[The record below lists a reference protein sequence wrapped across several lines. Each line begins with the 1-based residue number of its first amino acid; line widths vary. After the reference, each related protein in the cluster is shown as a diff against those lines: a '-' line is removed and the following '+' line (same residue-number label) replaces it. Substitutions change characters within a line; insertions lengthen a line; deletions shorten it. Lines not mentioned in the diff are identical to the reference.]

1 MLPQLFNPSLGRLIG
16 TGLLACSL
24 ATLTACSKSDDS
36 AHQKQIEERPAASQN
51 GDQIPDSVT
60 DYKPENLQKDAP
72 LASGAE
78 PKSGVDY
85 HSFANT
91 DDYRVKHLDLDL
103 TADFDSKV
111 LKGEAILDI
120 QRLTQKNPAL
130 ILDTRDID
138 IKAVR
143 AGVGSNLQDVKF
155 SLGKTDPHLGTPL
168 KIELP
173 KGANRVAIQYQTSP
187 GASGVQWLEPQQ
199 TAGKKHPFLFT
210 QAQAIHARSFIPLQ
224 DSPQVRMTYKATIHT
239 PKDLRAVMSANNDP
253 DSEMDGVFEF
263 DMPQAIPSYLIAI
276 GIGNLDFKPMGERT
290 GVYAEP
296 ELLEAAAKEFEDTE
310 SMLEATEEN
319 FGPYRWDRYDLLIL
333 PPSFPFGGMENPRL
347 SFITPTVIAGDKSLV
362 ALIAHELAHSWSG
375 NLVTNASWR
384 DLWLNEGFT
393 TYLTN
398 RIMQLVYGD
407 DRYQMEMALGYDDLK
422 ADLDD
427 REDKDEIMAID
438 MRGRDPDEVFSNIPY
453 EKGSLFLYE
462 LEQKVGRENFDKFL
476 LGYFNNFAFQS
487 ITTED
492 FLKYLN
498 DTLLKQ
504 YPDKLSAERINQWV
518 FEPGIPEGAPH
529 PQSDAFTKI
538 DPLRQQW
545 LNGEIKASDID
556 TKGWTFHQWKYFLDG
571 MPEKLSEEQLK
582 ELDSTF
588 NLTES
593 KNNEVA
599 FSWLM
604 IAVRNDYAPANARL
618 EEFLIGIGR
627 NKFVRPLYRAMMET
641 GKEDEAKRIF
651 EKAKPGYH
659 PLTVKV
665 NSKIIYGDDGE

>member
-1 MLPQLFNPSLGRLIG
+1 MLPQLFTPNLGRLIG
-16 TGLLACSL
+16 AGLLACSL
-24 ATLTACSKSDDS
+24 VTLSACSK
-36 AHQKQIEERPAASQN
+36 N
-51 GDQIPDSVT
+51 GDTASSESTADIPQSAT
-60 DYKPENLQKDAP
+60 EYTPENLEKDVP
-72 LASGAE
+72 LADKAKPE
-78 PKSGVDY
+78 SGVDY

-91 DDYRVKHLDLDL
+91 NDYIVKHLDLDL
-103 TADFDSKV
+103 TADFDNKV

-120 QRLTQKNPAL
+120 KRLTQKTPPL
-130 ILDTRDID
+130 ILDTRDLD
-138 IKAVR
+138 VTAVR
-143 AGVGSNLQDVKF
+143 AGVGNSLQEVKF
-155 SLGKTDPHLGTPL
+155 SLGKKDPHLGTPL
-168 KIELP
+168 KINLP
-173 KGANRVAIQYQTSP
+173 AGANKVAIQYQTSP
-187 GASGVQWLEPQQ
+187 DASGVQWLEPQQ

-224 DSPQVRMTYKATIHT
+224 DSPQVRVTYKATIRT
-239 PKDLRAVMSANNDP
+239 PKELLAVMSANNDP
-253 DSEMDGVFEF
+253 ETEKDGVYEF
-263 DMPQAIPSYLIAI
+263 DMPQPIPSYLIAI
-276 GIGNLDFKPMGERT
+276 GIGNLEFKPMGERT

-296 ELLEAAAKEFEDTE
+296 ELLAASAKEFEDTE
-310 SMLEATEEN
+310 SMLEVTEEN
-319 FGPYRWDRYDLLIL
+319 YGPYRWDRYDLLIL

-398 RIMQLVYGD
+398 RIMQFVYGD
-407 DRYQMEMALGYDDLK
+407 ERYKMEMALGYDDLQ

-462 LEQKVGRENFDKFL
+462 LEQKVGRENFDNFL
-476 LGYFNNFAFQS
+476 MEYFNHFAFQS

-492 FLKYLN
+492 FVKYLD

-504 YPDKLSAERINQWV
+504 YPDKLDRARIQQWI

-529 PQSDAFTKI
+529 PQSDAFSKI
-538 DPLRQQW
+538 DPLRKQW
-545 LNGEIKASDID
+545 LNGEITASDID
-556 TKGWTFHQWKYFLDG
+556 TNGWTFHQWKYFLDG
-571 MPEKLSEEQLK
+571 MPEKLSADQLQ
-582 ELDSTF
+582 ELDSSF
-588 NLTES
+588 HLTQG

-618 EEFLIGIGR
+618 EDFLISIGR
-627 NKFVRPLYRAMMET
+627 NKFVRPLYRAMMEN

-665 NSKIIYGDDGE
+665 NSKIIYGD

>member
-1 MLPQLFNPSLGRLIG
+1 MSGCG
-16 TGLLACSL
+16 
-24 ATLTACSKSDDS
+24 DS
-36 AHQKQIEERPAASQN
+36 EEPARQKQIEERPTEQTPQAAPESAA
-51 GDQIPDSVT
+51 
-60 DYKPENLQKDAP
+60 KPAEASHTDAP
-72 LASGAE
+72 E
-78 PKSGVDY
+78 SGVDY

-103 TADFDSKV
+103 TADFENKV

-120 QRLTQKNPAL
+120 QRLTQKNPPL

-138 IKAVR
+138 VSAVR
-143 AGVGSNLQDVKF
+143 AGVGTSLQDVKF
-155 SLGKTDPHLGTPL
+155 SMGKTDPNLGTPL
-168 KIELP
+168 KINLP
-173 KGANRVAIQYQTSP
+173 KGANKVAIEYRTSP

-224 DSPQVRMTYKATIHT
+224 DTPQVRMTYKATIRT
-239 PKDLRAVMSANNDP
+239 PEALRAVMSANNDP
-253 DSEMDGVFEF
+253 EAELDGVFEF
-263 DMPQAIPSYLIAI
+263 EMPQAIPSYLIAI
-276 GIGNLDFKPMGERT
+276 GIGNLDFKAMGERT

-296 ELLEAAAKEFEDTE
+296 ELLDAAAKEFEDTE
-310 SMLEATEEN
+310 DMLEVTEEN

-375 NLVTNASWR
+375 NLITNASWR

-398 RIMQLVYGD
+398 RIMQFVYGD
-407 DRYQMEMALGYDDLK
+407 ERYQMEMALGYDDLQ
-422 ADLDD
+422 ADLAD
-427 REDKDEIMAID
+427 RPDKDEIMAID
-438 MRGRDPDEVFSNIPY
+438 LRGRDPDEVFSNIPY

-476 LGYFNNFAFQS
+476 MEYFNHFAFQS

-492 FLKYLN
+492 FVKYL
-498 DTLLKQ
+498 DETLLKQ
-504 YPDKLSAERINQWV
+504 YPDKLDRARIQEWI
-518 FEPGIPEGAPH
+518 FEPGIPEGAPQ
-529 PQSDAFTKI
+529 PTSDAFTKL
-538 DPLRQQW
+538 DPIREKW
-545 LNGEIKASDID
+545 LNGEMKASDID
-556 TKGWTFHQWKYFLDG
+556 TEGWTFHQWKYFLDG
-571 MPEKLSEEQLK
+571 MPEKLSEDQLQ
-582 ELDSTF
+582 ELDETF
-588 NLTES
+588 DLTQS
-593 KNNEVA
+593 KNNEIA

-604 IAVRNDYAPANARL
+604 IAVRNDYEPANTRL
-618 EEFLIGIGR
+618 EDFLTSIGR
-627 NKFVRPLYRAMMET
+627 NKFLRPLYRNLVEN
-641 GKEDEAKRIF
+641 GKIDEAKRIF

-665 NSKIIYGDDGE
+665 NSTIIYGD

>member
-1 MLPQLFNPSLGRLIG
+1 MLPQLFTPSLGRLIG
-16 TGLLACSL
+16 AGLLACSL
-24 ATLTACSKSDDS
+24 TTLTACSKSEDP
-36 AHQKQIEERPAASQN
+36 AQQKQIEEPPAATA
-51 GDQIPDSVT
+51 DQP
-60 DYKPENLQKDAP
+60 QKDAAP
-72 LASGAE
+72 AEKTADAE

-103 TADFDSKV
+103 TADFDNKV

-120 QRLTQKNPAL
+120 QRLTQKNPSL
-130 ILDTRDID
+130 ILDTRDLD

-143 AGVGSNLQDVKF
+143 AGVGNNLKDVKF

-187 GASGVQWLEPQQ
+187 DASGVQWLEPQQ

-224 DSPQVRMTYKATIHT
+224 DSPQVRMTYKATIRT
-239 PKDLRAVMSANNDP
+239 PKELLAVMSANNDP
-253 DSEMDGVFEF
+253 ETEKDGVYEF
-263 DMPQAIPSYLIAI
+263 DMPQPIPSYLIAL
-276 GIGNLDFKPMGERT
+276 GIGNLEFKPMGERT

-296 ELLEAAAKEFEDTE
+296 ELLDASAKEFEDTE
-310 SMLEATEEN
+310 DMLEVTEEN
-319 FGPYRWDRYDLLIL
+319 YGPYRWDRYDLLIL

-398 RIMQLVYGD
+398 RIMQFVYGD
-407 DRYQMEMALGYDDLK
+407 ERYNMEMALGYDDLQ
-422 ADLDD
+422 ADLND
-427 REDKDEIMAID
+427 RPDKDEIMAID

-476 LGYFNNFAFQS
+476 MDYFNNFAFQS

-492 FLKYLN
+492 FLKYL
-498 DTLLKQ
+498 DETLLKQ
-504 YPDKLSAERINQWV
+504 YPDKLSRERINQWV

-529 PQSDAFTKI
+529 PQSDAFSKI
-538 DPLRQQW
+538 DPVRQQW
-545 LNGEIKASDID
+545 LDGKIKASDID

-571 MPEKLSEEQLK
+571 MPEKLSDEQLK

-588 NLTES
+588 KLTQS

-604 IAVRNDYAPANARL
+604 IAVRNNYAPANARL
-618 EEFLIGIGR
+618 EEFLVGIGR
-627 NKFVRPLYRAMMET
+627 NKFVRPLYRAMMEN
-641 GKEDEAKRIF
+641 GMEDEAKRIF

-665 NSKIIYGDDGE
+665 NSKVIYGD